1 MLYNEPKQDICERI
15 FVMRYEYGFIGCG
28 NMGGAI
34 VKAVSKQ
41 VDGARICICDRD
53 SAKCDALSKECGV
66 SIEDIIDLAKE
77 SRHIVLGVKP
87 QMMAD
92 TLAEIKEILAGRDDA
107 FILVTMAAGI
117 TTDKLCEMA
126 GGEYPV
132 IRIMPNTPV
141 AVGEGVVLYCANAK
155 VSDSDVSDFR
165 FDMAKA
171 GLVSELPEKLID
183 AGSAVSGCGPAFVC
197 MMIEALADGG
207 VECGLPR
214 DKALD
219 FAAKTF
225 MGTAA
230 LLLETGKHPGK
241 LKDEVCSP
249 GGTTIEGVHALESGK
264 LRGTVMD
271 AVKAAYEKNFKL
283 IK

>member
-1 MLYNEPKQDICERI
+1 MK
-15 FVMRYEYGFIGCG
+15 YEYGFIGCG

-183 AGSAVSGCGPAFVC
+183 AGSAVSGCGPAIVYKF
-197 MMIEALADGG
+197 IDALAEGG
-207 VECGLPR
+207 VRAGLCR
-214 DKALD
+214 EKALRY
-219 FAAKTF
+219 AANTLI
-225 MGTAA
+225 GAA
-230 LLLETGKHPGK
+230 TLFLSDGRDTKELTRA
-241 LKDEVCSP
+241 VCSP
-249 GGTTIEGVHALESGK
+249 GGSTLEGVRALDEGGFSELVSG
-264 LRGTVMD
+264 
-271 AVKAAYEKNFKL
+271 AVVASYERTKELGKS
-283 IK
+283 